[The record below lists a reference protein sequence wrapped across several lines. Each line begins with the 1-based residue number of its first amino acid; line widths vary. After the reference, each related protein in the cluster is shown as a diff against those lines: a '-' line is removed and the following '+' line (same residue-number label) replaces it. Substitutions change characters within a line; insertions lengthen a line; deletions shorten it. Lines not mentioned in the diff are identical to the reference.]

1 LSIKSITIQHSR
13 NKVFVS
19 KNGCMTVTAMTKR
32 LNVQCSDARVQGEE
46 RIQQVLS
53 VASNTSEQFAINN
66 DKAHFKISLKFS
78 K

>member
-1 LSIKSITIQHSR
+1 
-13 NKVFVS
+13 
-19 KNGCMTVTAMTKR
+19 MTAMTKR